1 MNAEKNFVRSGF
13 SLRSQSEEAAMS
25 QLDQITALRISGKD
39 VSLAEVVQSWRLSG
53 KMELFAEAARDLVI
67 QRSIRDRA
75 LSVSDEEL
83 QAASDDFR
91 REQSLER
98 AVDTHSWLN
107 ECSWSID
114 RLELHLERKL
124 LQVKLMSDVATDDA
138 IRQHFAE
145 HRRAYDQAA
154 LAHLV
159 VSDRAV
165 AQELLSQID
174 EDDAD
179 FESLVR
185 QHSLDT
191 ATNQNGGRVG
201 LTNRLS
207 MSPLIESHVFA
218 ASEGTVIGPFE
229 TKSGFHLIKV
239 ERLISGQL
247 DENVTAAIRQDVF
260 ATWLDQQIKA
270 ANVEW
275 TILQD
280 S

>member
-1 MNAEKNFVRSGF
+1 
-13 SLRSQSEEAAMS
+13 
-25 QLDQITALRISGKD
+25 
-39 VSLAEVVQSWRLSG
+39 
-53 KMELFAEAARDLVI
+53 
-67 QRSIRDRA
+67 
-75 LSVSDEEL
+75 
-83 QAASDDFR
+83 
-91 REQSLER
+91 
-98 AVDTHSWLN
+98 
-107 ECSWSID
+107 
-114 RLELHLERKL
+114 
-124 LQVKLMSDVATDDA
+124 MSDVATDDA

-260 ATWLDQQIKA
+260 ATRLDQQIKA